1 MNNFTKIIL
10 AVIAAVVIYF
20 VLVKGPEQANS
31 TRRSAGSGSS
41 SRRPSIFDA
50 ENSGTTP
57 SNTPSRGN
65 STNSGTTTN
74 TPTGTS
80 TRPATPGNMND
91 REIKPSTTSRNGRF
105 TTISLQEESDRVIS
119 DSRGTTTTSSSTS
132 GSRTQGTSTRGTS
145 TRGSSTTGTRITSG
159 TSSRTSGTGTNPR
172 RVSRQYYPLQ

>member
-1 MNNFTKIIL
+1 MNNITKIVL

-31 TRRSAGSGSS
+31 TQRSAGTGSS

-91 REIKPSTTSRNGRF
+91 REIEPSTTSRNGRF
-105 TTISLQEESDRVIS
+105 TTISLQEAGDRIITNS
-119 DSRGTTTTSSSTS
+119 ADTTTTSSSAS
-132 GSRTQGTSTRGTS
+132 GSRTQGTSTRGN
-145 TRGSSTTGTRITSG
+145 STTGTRTTSS

-172 RVSRQYYPLQ
+172 RVSKQYYPLQ

>member
-1 MNNFTKIIL
+1 MNNITKIVL

-20 VLVKGPEQANS
+20 VLVKGPEQTNS
-31 TRRSAGSGSS
+31 TQRRAGGESLSG
-41 SRRPSIFDA
+41 RQSIFDA

-65 STNSGTTTN
+65 STTSGTTTN

-80 TRPATPGNMND
+80 TRPTTPGNMND
-91 REIKPSTTSRNGRF
+91 REIEPSTTSNIRRF
-105 TTISLQEESDRVIS
+105 TTISLQETGDRIIT
-119 DSRGTTTTSSSTS
+119 DSADTTTTSSSTS

-145 TRGSSTTGTRITSG
+145 TSSSSTTSTRSTSS

-172 RVSRQYYPLQ
+172 RVSKQYYPLQ

>member
-1 MNNFTKIIL
+1 MNNITKIVL
-10 AVIAAVVIYF
+10 AVIAAIVIYF
-20 VLVKGPEQANS
+20 VLVKGPEQTNS
-31 TRRSAGSGSS
+31 TQRPAGDGSS

-65 STNSGTTTN
+65 STNSSTTTS
-74 TPTGTS
+74 TPTGTN

-91 REIKPSTTSRNGRF
+91 REIEPSTTSHNRRP
-105 TTISLQEESDRVIS
+105 TTISLQEASDRIIT
-119 DSRGTTTTSSSTS
+119 DSADTTTTSSSTS
-132 GSRTQGTSTRGTS
+132 GSRTQGSSTRGTS
-145 TRGSSTTGTRITSG
+145 TRGSSTTSTRTTSS